1 MQANKIHP
9 KLFVLFIFTFLHPLG
24 IFAKKSS
31 ASANVKG
38 SHEARED
45 ASSKHTAVEKNG
57 QNLITFIKAK
67 GKKVS
72 VDDTL
77 IHNISNN
84 LTLQEV
90 KALAQTDLWNPHIR
104 YVLFAK
110 VSYWYMLGQSKGRE
124 KEFSKKQLQIY
135 RTILD
140 FIYKQGI
147 DINDNT
153 KLDSVYPQLDNG
165 NTLLMQIISN
175 GSDLVN
181 QTMPLLFLRTFKADP
196 FVYNYRDKKN
206 VLHFLLLKGHNAQQ
220 CVINA
225 IQQHPAIKAHINDQT
240 IYGDTAL
247 HLACVRRDLANIKQL
262 LKHGAKDSLHMVNK
276 IGKKPVDMLLI
287 PTEERMRWIYLYL
300 GFDNL
305 SADYFNS
312 SERLAKYLKLPLLEE
327 EKKALS
333 YVATIDEKKF
343 NADPNAIEAILEDTN
358 KDSPIHSNVKEHV
371 IA

>member
-1 MQANKIHP
+1 MKQIKSIRNGLLFFFFLYPFGAFASNTVKIQ
-9 KLFVLFIFTFLHPLG
+9 
-24 IFAKKSS
+24 
-31 ASANVKG
+31 G

-45 ASSKHTAVEKNG
+45 ASSKHTAVEKRG
-57 QNLITFIKAK
+57 QNLITFIKTK
-67 GKKVS
+67 GKEIS
-72 VDDTL
+72 VDDTFL
-77 IHNISNN
+77 HNISNN

-110 VSYWYMLGQSKGRE
+110 VTGWLTLGKCKGRE
-124 KEFSKKQLQIY
+124 KEFSKKQLQVY

-147 DINDNT
+147 DVNDNT
-153 KLDSVYPQLDNG
+153 KLDSVELQLDNG
-165 NTLLMQIISN
+165 NTLLMQVISN
-175 GSDLVN
+175 GRDLVD
-181 QTMPLLFLRTFKADP
+181 QMLPLMYLRTFKADP
-196 FVYNYRDKKN
+196 FVYNYRDRKN
-206 VLHFLLLKGHNAQQ
+206 ALHFLLLKGHDVQQ
-220 CVINA
+220 CIINV

-247 HLACVRRDLANIKQL
+247 HLACVRRDLTNIKQL

-276 IGKKPVDMLLI
+276 IGKKPVDMLLM

-305 SADYFNS
+305 SADYFNN
-312 SERLAKYLKLPLLEE
+312 SERLAKYLKLALLEE
-327 EKKALS
+327 EKKALA

-343 NADPNAIEAILEDTN
+343 NADPNAIEAMLEDTN
-358 KDSPIHSNVKEHV
+358 KDSSIHSNVKEHV